1 MLLAAE
7 FNTGDVIFQVI
18 AFLLLVA
25 IPVGI
30 VMLIILL
37 NKRAS
42 RLGRVEAKID
52 RLLEEKSDRT

>member
-1 MLLAAE
+1 MLLAAG
-7 FNTGDVIFQVI
+7 FNTGDVIYQVI

-30 VMLIILL
+30 VMLIIIL

-42 RLGRVEAKID
+42 RLGRVETKID
-52 RLLEEKSDRT
+52 RLLEQKPDRI